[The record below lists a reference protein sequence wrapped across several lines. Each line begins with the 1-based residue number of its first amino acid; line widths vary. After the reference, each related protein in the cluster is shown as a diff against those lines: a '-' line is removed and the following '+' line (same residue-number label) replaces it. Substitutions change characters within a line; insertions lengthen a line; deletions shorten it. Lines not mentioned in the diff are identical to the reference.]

1 MNAAIVPICH
11 LVTPPSNSSIL
22 GSFQQRD
29 QRDQS
34 TLWPPLSRHPPY
46 HPHHVDRQRRKIYW
60 GKLDKGTAIFKA
72 GNPEEAQDLCLQ
84 LSDDFRCPR
93 PIHATLLVEPN
104 KQARAIL

>member
-1 MNAAIVPICH
+1 LSLLLPILQSWEASNNATSEISRHYGHRFQDTHLTTHTMSTDNAAR
-11 LVTPPSNSSIL
+11 
-22 GSFQQRD
+22 F
-29 QRDQS
+29 
-34 TLWPPLSRHPPY
+34 
-46 HPHHVDRQRRKIYW
+46 YW

-104 KQARAIL
+104 KQARATL